1 MGERILILDPGLVVS
16 EGHHLGVSGMLGAAA
31 IDMGHEPIVVANAA
45 SPLSS
50 ITYEGREIP
59 LVAALPQSPYPGA
72 GVRTMDELIA
82 FNDGAYR
89 QLADLPAHLFDEPV
103 RVLVH
108 TTNEIQV
115 LGLARWLSE
124 EVGEGAEHRVK
135 SAVVTLMMPIPI
147 NHRASDY
154 EEEDPTVCELYRRA
168 LGVIAGRPGIA
179 ILGFGEVVA
188 EDHARSSKVAVEAG
202 RALAPGYGR
211 PIQPKAESAEPT
223 VLLYMG
229 DAKLD
234 KGLHM
239 MPDVI
244 SRLRAASVQAKFIL
258 HLSGS
263 MVERYAW
270 IIERIASAAEG
281 DERFELRHGRL
292 SEQDYNDIWDSS
304 DLAVLS
310 YHPGVYARKASGI
323 CWDVMNR
330 GIPAVAIADTWHML
344 EFGRY
349 GHPVVYSEAF
359 QSEPLAEAVIAAI
372 GQLPQ
377 LAEAAALGRER
388 FLAAND
394 PKNYIMRL
402 LGA

>member
-1 MGERILILDPGLVVS
+1 MGERILILDPGLMAS
-16 EGHHLGVSGMLGAAA
+16 EGHHLGVSGMLGAVA
-31 IDMGHEPIVVANAA
+31 IEMGHEPIIVANAA

-50 ITYEGREIP
+50 IIYDGREIP
-59 LVAALPQSPYPGA
+59 VVAALPQSPYPGA
-72 GVRTMDELIA
+72 GVRTMDELTEL
-82 FNDGAYR
+82 NDGAYR
-89 QLADLPAHLFDEPV
+89 QLADLPPGLFDRPV

-147 NHRASDY
+147 APRTDAV
-154 EEEDPTVCELYRRA
+154 EEQDPTVCELYRRA
-168 LGVIAGRPGIA
+168 LGVIAGRAGIA

-188 EDHARSSKVAVEAG
+188 EDHARSSRVPVEVG
-202 RALAPGYGR
+202 RPLAPGFGR
-211 PIQPKAESAEPT
+211 AISPKPAAEEPT

-234 KGLHM
+234 KGLHLL
-239 MPDVI
+239 PDVI
-244 SRLRAASVQAKFIL
+244 SRLSATPVKAKFIV

-263 MVERYAW
+263 MVARYGW
-270 IIERIASAAEG
+270 IIEMIESAAKG
-281 DERFELRHGRL
+281 DDRFELRRGHLTG
-292 SEQDYNDIWDSS
+292 QDFNDLWDSA

-323 CWDVMNR
+323 CWDAINR
-330 GIPAVAIADTWHML
+330 GIPAVVIDDTWHML
-344 EFGRY
+344 EFPRY
-349 GHPVVYSEAF
+349 GHPVIVSDAF
-359 QSEPLAEAVIAAI
+359 LSEPLAEAILTAI
-372 GQLPQ
+372 DRLPS
-377 LAEAAALGRER
+377 LGEAAALGRER

-394 PKNYIMRL
+394 PKHYITRL
-402 LGA
+402 LSA